1 MSILSRIEANGGAV
15 IRDEW
20 RFSLRRGRLTSEALM
35 WLRARWSQA
44 CLEAWPP
51 LDTFEER
58 AAIMEYDGGM
68 PREEAERAAYREVAG
83 C

>member
-20 RFSLRRGRLTSEALM
+20 RFSLRRGRLTSKALT
-35 WLRARWSQA
+35 WLRARWSEA
-44 CLEAWPP
+44 CLEAWPL

-58 AAIMEYDGGM
+58 AAIMEHDGGM
-68 PREEAERAAYREVAG
+68 PREEAERWAYADVTQ